1 MAKVTLDRLSKRF
14 KDVRAVDELSLE
26 IADGS
31 FVTLVGPSGC
41 GKSTTL
47 YCIAG
52 LEEPSGGRILFD
64 DRVVNEMSPRDR
76 NIAMVFQDYALYPH
90 MTVHDN
96 IAFALKMR
104 SMSADEVR
112 RRIDEVAEV
121 LALSQLLGRRP
132 SQLSG
137 GQRQRVA
144 LARAIARDP
153 EVFLMDE
160 PLSNLDAG
168 LRVNTRTEIKR
179 LQRELSTTTIFVTHD
194 QEEAMVL
201 SDKLAVMKDG
211 LVQQFGSP
219 TEVYGRP
226 QNYFVA
232 DFIGS
237 PKMNFMP
244 GALEHR
250 DGALWFRGP
259 AVEQAL
265 PAGHEGALAAQG
277 GTAISNVILGV
288 RPHDISVRRASS
300 APSDG
305 WHSGRRT
312 ILTEPVGP
320 VTYIDFDL
328 AGQTVRASASPEV
341 QIEQDDLIEFRFNER
356 ALHLFNAETGA
367 RLTQEK
373 MQ

>member
-90 MTVHDN
+90 MTVFDN

-104 SMSADEVR
+104 SMSTDEVR
-112 RRIDEVAEV
+112 RRIDEVAGV

-226 QNYFVA
+226 RNHFVA

-237 PKMNFMP
+237 PKMNFMQ

-250 DGALWFRGP
+250 DSALWFRGP

-265 PAGHEGALAAQG
+265 PVGHEGALAAQG
-277 GTAISNVILGV
+277 STAIPSVILGV
-288 RPHDISVRRASS
+288 RPHDISVRPKNSARA
-300 APSDG
+300 DG
-305 WHSGRRT
+305 SHAARRT

-320 VTYIDFDL
+320 VTYVDFDL
-328 AGQTVRASASPEV
+328 GGQTVRASASPEV
-341 QIEQDDLIEFRFNER
+341 QIEQDDMIEFRFNER

-373 MQ
+373 VQ